1 MPDLLKIY
9 NSCIFVCTSYKA
21 IQFFSRSKLAC
32 SIFVEKKK
40 DERNLAIESSTENFK
55 NIKNY
60 FTLIISSIFLKNYIY
75 IINLSSKL

>member
-1 MPDLLKIY
+1 MYI
-9 NSCIFVCTSYKA
+9 
-21 IQFFSRSKLAC
+21 IQGDPVFFPIEISMFHFC
-32 SIFVEKKK
+32 GKKK

-60 FTLIISSIFLKNYIY
+60 FTLIISSIFFKNYIY